1 MLYAFD
7 PYIKVIE
14 SFKLL
19 TFPTDNYRYVIN
31 KTISIIEYFS
41 VFFLINR
48 RSSFSLDRN
57 KNQRYWILIFYIYNQ
72 YHQLKRRYE
81 KSKFE
86 IIILFNSVLFFKIII
101 FQNWKHV
108 RELFV
113 FIQILK
119 TFSQNEEEIF
129 VYIWKLIINKL
140 LL

>member
-48 RSSFSLDRN
+48 RSSFSLDGN
-57 KNQRYWILIFYIYNQ
+57 KNQRYWILIFYIYN
-72 YHQLKRRYE
+72 HQLKRRYE

-101 FQNWKHV
+101 FQNWKN
-108 RELFV
+108 
-113 FIQILK
+113 
-119 TFSQNEEEIF
+119 TFENYSF
-129 VYIWKLIINKL
+129 LSRYWKHFHKMKKRFSFTFGN
-140 LL
+140 